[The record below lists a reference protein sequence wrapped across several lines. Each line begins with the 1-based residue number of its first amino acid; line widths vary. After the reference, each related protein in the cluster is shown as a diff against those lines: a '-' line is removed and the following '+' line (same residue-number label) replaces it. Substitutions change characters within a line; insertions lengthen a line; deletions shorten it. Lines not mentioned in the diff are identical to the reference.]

1 MHQRTQLPATP
12 GIIALLVA
20 TGLCIL
26 MQLYAVIPLVGPVAA
41 DLGTCFSLS
50 YAAASAL
57 APEGTWR

>member
-1 MHQRTQLPATP
+1 
-12 GIIALLVA
+12 LLVA
-20 TGLCIL
+20 TGLCTL